1 MPFCFNDEV
10 ATWEN
15 IFLGRTRPFIQKC
28 ILSQKNL
35 KEVDKEMVK
44 AKQCKTNF
52 LRDDTITNTILDFH
66 WWKGGPDQH
75 S

>member
-1 MPFCFNDEV
+1 M
-10 ATWEN
+10 
-15 IFLGRTRPFIQKC
+15 
-28 ILSQKNL
+28 SQKNL

-52 LRDDTITNTILDFH
+52 LRDNKIKVTNTILDFQ

>member
-1 MPFCFNDEV
+1 LGKY
-10 ATWEN
+10 
-15 IFLGRTRPFIQKC
+15 FLGKNQTFYSKVHPM
-28 ILSQKNL
+28 SQKNL

-52 LRDDTITNTILDFH
+52 LRDNKIKVTNTILDFH